1 MVKRYSLR
9 AFLIAL
15 FLPCFTA
22 FQAPQPLAGCQA
34 KGSNAC
40 PASMRL
46 LAGPRAV
53 GLRALNRG
61 LELRMQEGTPIHNAI
76 DKVVKD
82 NKVVVFMKGTKD
94 MPQCGF
100 SNTVVQ
106 ILNSCNADFEAVNVL
121 ESDVLRQGIKTYSS
135 WPTIPQLYVDGE
147 FLGGCDITIDMFQ
160 SGELVEIL
168 ERVQNE

>member
-1 MVKRYSLR
+1 
-9 AFLIAL
+9 
-15 FLPCFTA
+15 
-22 FQAPQPLAGCQA
+22 
-34 KGSNAC
+34 
-40 PASMRL
+40 
-46 LAGPRAV
+46 
-53 GLRALNRG
+53 
-61 LELRMQEGTPIHNAI
+61 
-76 DKVVKD
+76 
-82 NKVVVFMKGTKD
+82 MKGTKD